1 MSQQPHRGEVAQVS
15 PCAER
20 ANVLGAVGQI
30 SCKNALNDDVANVEL
45 VPFVEVG
52 DEVEPG

>member
-1 MSQQPHRGEVAQVS
+1 MSQQPHRCEIAQVS

-45 VPFVEVG
+45 VSFVEVG
-52 DEVEPG
+52 NEVEPG